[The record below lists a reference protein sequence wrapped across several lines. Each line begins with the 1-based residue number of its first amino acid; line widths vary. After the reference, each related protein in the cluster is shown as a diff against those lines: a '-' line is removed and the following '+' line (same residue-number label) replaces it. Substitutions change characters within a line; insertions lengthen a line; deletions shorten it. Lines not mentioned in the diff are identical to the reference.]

1 MKKIIFVI
9 ILLFIQKNVYS
20 ENLFDTSLFNIEF
33 TSSNIDNDKIE
44 LIKKIKYESVLSIFK
59 KILNE
64 EDYIKIN
71 DNLTED
77 IINTFVKNIVINDEK
92 IINNKYFSNI
102 KINFHKNKIV
112 EFLRFNKLPYVEYHP
127 DKFLL
132 IIYEQKEIGNN
143 LFTRNNNY
151 YKYFISNLKD
161 NNFFKIPNLDIN
173 DRFILKGE
181 DILNKN
187 LFKIN
192 KFSKKYNSS
201 ENLVVISKINKNKK
215 NYELIL
221 YSDGFISE
229 KKFQYNEN
237 EMKLFFEILQN
248 ETLNLWKKL
257 NQIQNYNINILNCK
271 IYYFNLLEL
280 KEIRK
285 NLNNISAIK
294 YLNIKNLEYK
304 NIEYDIHY
312 YGNIKILFKILELNK
327 LKINYSENSC
337 IIRLK

>member
-20 ENLFDTSLFNIEF
+20 ENLFDTSFFNIEF
-33 TSSNIDNDKIE
+33 TSSNIENDKIE
-44 LIKKIKYESVLSIFK
+44 VIKNIKYESIISILK
-59 KILNE
+59 KILNDD
-64 EDYIKIN
+64 DYNKIN

-92 IINNKYFSNI
+92 IINNKYLSNI
-102 KINFHKNKIV
+102 KINFHKNKII

-132 IIYEQKEIGNN
+132 IFFEQGEIGNN

-151 YKYFISNLKD
+151 YKYIISNLND
-161 NNFFKIPNLDIN
+161 NDFFKIPNLDIN
-173 DRFILKGE
+173 DRFILKEE
-181 DILNKN
+181 DILNKDF
-187 LFKIN
+187 FKIN

-201 ENLVVISKINKNKK
+201 ENLVVISKIHKNKK
-215 NYELIL
+215 SYKLIL
-221 YSDGFISE
+221 YSNGYISE
-229 KKFQYNEN
+229 TKFQYHKD
-237 EMKLFFEILQN
+237 EMKLFFKILEN

-285 NLNNISAIK
+285 NLNNVSAIK
-294 YLNIKNLEYK
+294 NLNIKNLEYK

-312 YGNIKILFKILELNK
+312 YGKIKILFKILQLNK

>member
-1 MKKIIFVI
+1 MKKIILVF

-20 ENLFDTSLFNIEF
+20 ENLFDTSFFNIEF
-33 TSSNIDNDKIE
+33 TSSNIENDKIE
-44 LIKKIKYESVLSIFK
+44 VIKKIKYESVLSIFK
-59 KILNE
+59 RILNE
-64 EDYIKIN
+64 EEYIKIN

-112 EFLRFNKLPYVEYHP
+112 EFLRYNKLPYVEYYP
-127 DKFLL
+127 DNFLL
-132 IIYEQKEIGNN
+132 IFYEQEEIVNN

-173 DRFILKGE
+173 DRFMLREE

-187 LFKIN
+187 FSKIN

-215 NYELIL
+215 SYELIL
-221 YSDGFISE
+221 NSNGYILE
-229 KKFQYNEN
+229 KQFQYNKN
-237 EMKLFFEILQN
+237 EMKLFFEILQK

-257 NQIQNYNINILNCK
+257 NQIQNYKINILNCK

-285 NLNNISAIK
+285 NLNNVSAIK
-294 YLNIKNLEYK
+294 NLNIKNLEYK

-312 YGNIKILFKILELNK
+312 YGNIKILFKILQLNK
-327 LKINYSENSC
+327 LKINYGENLC

>member
-1 MKKIIFVI
+1 MKKIILVI
-9 ILLFIQKNVYS
+9 LLLFIQKNVYS
-20 ENLFDTSLFNIEF
+20 ENLFDTSIFNIEF
-33 TSSNIDNDKIE
+33 TSSNIENDKIE
-44 LIKKIKYESVLSIFK
+44 VIKKIKYESVLSIFK
-59 KILNE
+59 RILNE

-71 DNLTED
+71 DNLSED

-92 IINNKYFSNI
+92 IINNKYFASI
-102 KINFHKNKIV
+102 KIYFHKKKIV

-132 IIYEQKEIGNN
+132 IFYEQEEIVNN

-173 DRFILKGE
+173 DRFMLREE

-187 LFKIN
+187 FSKIN

-215 NYELIL
+215 SYELIL
-221 YSDGFISE
+221 NSNGYILE
-229 KKFQYNEN
+229 KQFQYNKN
-237 EMKLFFEILQN
+237 EMKLFFEILKN
-248 ETLNLWKKL
+248 ETLNLWKQL

-285 NLNNISAIK
+285 NLNNVSAIK
-294 YLNIKNLEYK
+294 NLNIKNLEYK

-312 YGNIKILFKILELNK
+312 YGNIKILLKILQLNK

>member
-1 MKKIIFVI
+1 MKKIILVI

-77 IINTFVKNIVINDEK
+77 IINTFVKNIVVNDEK

-173 DRFILKGE
+173 DRFILKEE

-229 KKFQYNEN
+229 KQFQYNEN

-248 ETLNLWKKL
+248 ETLYLWKKL

-294 YLNIKNLEYK
+294 NLNIKNLEYK

-337 IIRLK
+337 IIKLK

>member
-1 MKKIIFVI
+1 MKKIILII

-20 ENLFDTSLFNIEF
+20 NNLFDSNFFNIQF
-33 TSSNIDNDKIE
+33 TSNNIEGDKIIE
-44 LIKKIKYESVLSIFK
+44 INKIKSRSLLSIFK
-59 KILNE
+59 NILNDK
-64 EDYIKIN
+64 DYIN
-71 DNLTED
+71 LNNYLTED
-77 IINTFVKNIVINDEK
+77 LINTFIKNIVIKDEK
-92 IINNKYFSNI
+92 IINDKYFSNI
-102 KINFHKNKIV
+102 KINFNKKKII
-112 EFLRFNKLPYVEYHP
+112 EFLRLKKFPYVEYHP

-173 DRFILKGE
+173 DRFILKEE
-181 DILNKN
+181 DIINKN
-187 LFKIN
+187 FFKIN

-201 ENLVVISKINKNKK
+201 ENLVVISKIHKNKK
-215 NYELIL
+215 SYKLIL
-221 YSDGFISE
+221 YSNGYISE
-229 KKFQYNEN
+229 TKFQYHKD
-237 EMKLFFEILQN
+237 EMKLFFKILEN

>member
-1 MKKIIFVI
+1 MKKIILII
-9 ILLFIQKNVYS
+9 ILLIIQKNVYS
-20 ENLFDTSLFNIEF
+20 ENLFDTSFFNIEF
-33 TSSNIDNDKIE
+33 TSSNIENDKIE
-44 LIKKIKYESVLSIFK
+44 VIKKIKYESGISIFK

-64 EDYIKIN
+64 EDFIKISN
-71 DNLTED
+71 NITEE
-77 IINTFVKNIVINDEK
+77 IINTFIKNIVINDEK
-92 IINNKYFSNI
+92 IINDKYISNI

-112 EFLRFNKLPYVEYHP
+112 EFLRFNKLPYVEYYP

-132 IIYEQKEIGNN
+132 IFYEQEEIGNN

-151 YKYFISNLKD
+151 YKYFISNLM
-161 NNFFKIPNLDIN
+161 NNDFFKIPNLDIN
-173 DRFILKGE
+173 DRYILKEE

-187 LFKIN
+187 YFKIN
-192 KFSKKYNSS
+192 KFSKKYNSN
-201 ENLVVISKINKNKK
+201 ENLVVISKINNNKK
-215 NYELIL
+215 SYELIL
-221 YSDGFISE
+221 YSDGNILQ
-229 KKFQYNEN
+229 KQFQYNKN

-257 NQIQNYNINILNCK
+257 NQIQNYKINILNCK

-294 YLNIKNLEYK
+294 NLNIKNLEYK

-312 YGNIKILFKILELNK
+312 YGNIKILSKILQLNK
-327 LKINYSENSC
+327 LKINYSKNSC
-337 IIRLK
+337 VIRLK

>member
-1 MKKIIFVI
+1 MKKIILVI

-20 ENLFDTSLFNIEF
+20 ENLFDTSLFNVEF

-71 DNLTED
+71 DNLTDD

-92 IINNKYFSNI
+92 IINNKYFSKI

-143 LFTRNNNY
+143 LFTKNNNY

-173 DRFILKGE
+173 DRFILKEE

-229 KKFQYNEN
+229 KQFQYNEN

-294 YLNIKNLEYK
+294 NLNIKNLEYK

-337 IIRLK
+337 IIKLK

>member
-9 ILLFIQKNVYS
+9 ILLFVQKNVYS

-33 TSSNIDNDKIE
+33 TSTNIENDKIE
-44 LIKKIKYESVLSIFK
+44 LIKKIKYESVISIFK

-132 IIYEQKEIGNN
+132 IIYEQEEIGNN

-173 DRFILKGE
+173 DRFILKEE
-181 DILNKN
+181 DLLNRN

-229 KKFQYNEN
+229 KQFQYNEN

-257 NQIQNYNINILNCK
+257 NQIQNYNINVLNCK

-294 YLNIKNLEYK
+294 NLNIKNLEYK
-304 NIEYDIHY
+304 NIEYDIQY
-312 YGNIKILFKILELNK
+312 YGNIRILFKILELNK

-337 IIRLK
+337 TIRLK